1 MRKFASLLTMLMLLC
16 TLAFAQTRT
25 VTGTVKDN
33 GGQPI
38 PGASVT
44 IKGKKGGTSTN
55 SKGEF
60 ELVVAKGNTIIISAV
75 GYASKEV
82 SVEDNLSSITVN
94 LSPQATDL
102 NEVIVTS
109 VAGATLKANMTVS
122 VTKLNADRL
131 TQVPASSMA
140 SALQGKVAGL
150 QMSSAQG
157 NPGSAPDIQLRA
169 DNNLPNVG
177 SGPLIL
183 IDGVMLNGS
192 LADINADD
200 VESMEIVKGAAA
212 SALYGSRA
220 GNGVIAITTKRGSR
234 LRVNST
240 AVTVRNEIGFEDL
253 PKELSLATH
262 HPYTLASDWQQYQG
276 LYTKYAGVSYPAGYT
291 GAGYSPLIS
300 GNQTPDA
307 DHYMDNSYGVTNDL
321 QKAIFRTGTNFTNFV
336 GISSRSE
343 KSNLYTSFE
352 NNAQQGIVVFTG
364 GYKRENFR
372 LNLDEQ
378 IAPWLKLSTSNLYIT
393 TETNQPSDAGSFFDV
408 LLMTPDVDLYQ
419 ANPDGQPYYLRTEQ
433 FLGNNT
439 NPLYDLWKYKP
450 DSKDRHWIGDYSA
463 NVKFTSWA
471 NLDLNQSLEIE
482 DYRYTLYEPK
492 DTWTF
497 SGGTAAT
504 NGESYTNGYLSKNSS
519 ESVNKN
525 TQVTLNL
532 LKKFG
537 GLDIK
542 GKLSYLYENA
552 HYEAFNEYASQL
564 QYPDIP
570 QFSNFTGINGGGS
583 SITES
588 KTQDYF
594 AIASLNWKN
603 KYLLDGMFRRD
614 GSSLFGSDARWNSYY
629 RVSGA
634 YRISQDIKIP
644 GIDELKIR
652 GAYGT
657 AGIRPG
663 FNWQY
668 ETYSLSN
675 GVATAN
681 QKGNTKLKPSNTA
694 ETEVGLNVDF
704 LKKFSFEAVYASS
717 VTTDQ
722 YLNVP
727 LIAFLNNGY
736 SSQYQNAGTVK
747 SNTVEVTLGANWMQK
762 KNFSWSTNIVFSR
775 IRQKITSLPIQP
787 YLYGGTDGGG
797 GQMFY
802 IKQGETYG
810 AMYGYAYVRT
820 LAEMSQQLPAGKTI
834 SDYEVNSDGYVV
846 PAGSQGTTSEQV
858 IQLKNA
864 DGTLWYGKIGDG
876 NPNFNMGVSNT
887 LKYKGISLYFLVDVK
902 NGGDIYNAR
911 SEWIT
916 RDNRNGIEDM
926 YGVDASKKK
935 TYDYFQSIYNVNQ
948 INKYW
953 VENGSYIKLREVSIG
968 YSFSS
973 KLLSRTFKGVVKGIT
988 AKAIGRN
995 LATITKYSGYDPE
1008 VGTIRTPYDGINHY
1022 PNFRNI
1028 AFSLSFDF

>member
-1 MRKFASLLTMLMLLC
+1 MRKFASLLTVLMLLC

-25 VTGTVKDN
+25 VTGTVKDDN
-33 GGQPI
+33 GQPI

-44 IKGKKGGTSTN
+44 IKGKKGGTSTDA
-55 SKGEF
+55 KGAF
-60 ELVVAKGNTIIISAV
+60 KLVVSTGNTLVITAV
-75 GYASKEV
+75 GYAQREV
-82 SVEDNLSSITVN
+82 SVDNSSSFDIN
-94 LSPQATDL
+94 LIPQRTDL
-102 NEVIVTS
+102 TEVIVTS
-109 VAGATLKANMTVS
+109 VAGATTKANMTVS
-122 VTKLNADRL
+122 VTKLNADKL
-131 TQVPASSMA
+131 TQVPATSMA

-150 QMSSAQG
+150 QMASPQG
-157 NPGSAPDIQLRA
+157 NPGSEPDIQLRA

-183 IDGVMLNGS
+183 IDGVILNGS

-200 VESMEIVKGAAA
+200 VESIEVVKGAAA

-234 LRVNST
+234 LNVNT
-240 AVTVRNEIGFEDL
+240 VAVTVRNEIGFQNL

-262 HPYTLASDWQQYQG
+262 HQYALASDWQQYQG
-276 LYTKYAGVSYPAGYT
+276 QYTKYAGVTYPSGYT

-307 DHYMDNSYGVTNDL
+307 DHYMDNPFGVTNDL
-321 QKAIFRTGTNFTNFV
+321 QKAIFRTGNNFTNFV
-336 GISSRSE
+336 SVSSRSE
-343 KSNLYTSFE
+343 KTNLYTSFE
-352 NNAQQGIVVFTG
+352 NNVQQGIVVFTG
-364 GYKRENFR
+364 GYQRQNFR
-372 LNLDEQ
+372 LNLDQQ
-378 IAPWLKLSTSNLYIT
+378 IAKWLKISTSNLYIT
-393 TETNQPSDAGSFFDV
+393 TETNQPSDAGSFFNV
-408 LLMTPDVDLYQ
+408 LLMTPDVNLYQ

-471 NLDLNQSLEIE
+471 NLDLNQTIEIE
-482 DYRYTLYEPK
+482 DSRYTLVVPK

-504 NGESYTNGYLSKNSS
+504 NGEAYTNGSLSQNSS
-519 ESVNKN
+519 ESINKN

-532 LKKFG
+532 TKKFG
-537 GLDIK
+537 GLDVK

-552 HYEAFNEYASQL
+552 HYEGFNEYASQF
-564 QYPDIP
+564 QYPDVP
-570 QFSNFTGINGGGS
+570 VFANFTNITSGGS
-583 SITES
+583 SITDS
-588 KTQDYF
+588 RTQDYF

-603 KYLLDGMFRRD
+603 KYLVDGMFRQD
-614 GSSLFGSDARWNSYY
+614 GSSLFGSNARWNSYY
-629 RVSGA
+629 RISGA
-634 YRISQDIKIP
+634 YRITQDIRIP

-652 GAYGT
+652 AAYGT

-663 FNWQY
+663 FDWQY
-668 ETYSLSN
+668 EVFLLSN
-675 GVATAN
+675 GVATAL
-681 QKGNTKLKPSNTA
+681 QEGNNDLKPSNTA
-694 ETEVGLNVDF
+694 ETEVGLDANF
-704 LKKFSFEAVYASS
+704 LKKFSLEAVYASS
-717 VTTDQ
+717 VTTNQ

-727 LIAFLNNGY
+727 LVAFLNNGH
-736 SSQYQNAGTVK
+736 SQQWQNAGTVK
-747 SNTVEVTLGANWMQK
+747 SNTLELTLGADWVK
-762 KNFSWSTNIVFSR
+762 HKDFSWSTNIVFSR
-775 IRQKITSLPIQP
+775 IRQKITSLPIKP

-810 AMYGYAYVRT
+810 AMYGYDYVRT
-820 LAEMSQQLPAGKTI
+820 LDQMSHQLPAGKSI
-834 SDYEVNSDGYVV
+834 SDYEVNSDGFVV
-846 PAGSQGTTSEQV
+846 AKGTQGTPQEAV
-858 IQLKNA
+858 IQLKSP
-864 DGTLWYGKIGDG
+864 DGSLWYGKIGDG

-887 LKYKGISLYFLVDVK
+887 LKYKGISLYFLIDVK
-902 NGGDIYNAR
+902 DGGDVYNAR

-926 YGVDASKKK
+926 YGVDPSKKK

-948 INKYW
+948 INRYW
-953 VENGSYIKLREVSIG
+953 VENAGYIKLREVSLG
-968 YSFSS
+968 YSFSN
-973 KLLSRTFKGVVKGIT
+973 KFLDRTFKGVVKGIT

-995 LATITKYSGYDPE
+995 LATITNYSGYDPE
-1008 VGTIRTPYDGINHY
+1008 VGTLRTPYDGINHY

-1028 AFSLSFDF
+1028 AFSLQFDF